1 MSAIKLSDQANEG
14 QAPGLGDVAYR
25 EMKERLIRGEY
36 KPGKKLTVRAVAE
49 DLGFSSTPARDA
61 INRLTGEGALVYSGP
76 KTVIVPVLNEDSLR
90 EITLIRLALEGLA
103 AQLAVN
109 SVTNEDIEK
118 LKDIQ
123 NYINDALDRRAYE
136 TVLRHNKDFHFHV
149 YGIAGMP
156 RLLSMIEGAWL
167 RVGPSLYDLY
177 PEFAEEKYGVRN
189 HQLAIESLEDKD
201 GASLRAAFEND
212 IRDGYRRLRQAAR
225 ARSSAR

>member
-1 MSAIKLSDQANEG
+1 MSATKVQDATNEG
-14 QAPGLGDVAYR
+14 QAPGLGDAAYR

-49 DLGFSSTPARDA
+49 ELGLSSTPARDA

-76 KTVIVPVLNEDSLR
+76 KTVIVPVLNEENLS

-109 SVTNEDIEK
+109 TVSDDDIEK
-118 LKDIQ
+118 LREIQ
-123 NYINDALDRRAYE
+123 ININEALDRRAYD

-149 YGIAGMP
+149 YGMAQMP

-167 RVGPSLYDLY
+167 RIGPSLYDLY

-189 HQLAIESLEDKD
+189 HQIAIESLEERD
-201 GASLRAAFEND
+201 GSSLRAAFESD
-212 IRDGYRRLRQAAR
+212 IRDGYRLLRHAAR
-225 ARSSAR
+225 VRAA

>member
-1 MSAIKLSDQANEG
+1 MSVGKVQDTTNEG

-61 INRLTGEGALVYSGP
+61 INRLAGEGALVYSGP

-103 AQLAVN
+103 AQLAAN
-109 SVTNEDIEK
+109 SSTVEDIER

-123 NYINDALDRRAYE
+123 NYINGALDQRDYE
-136 TVLRHNKDFHFHV
+136 TALRYNKDFHFHV
-149 YGIAGMP
+149 YGMAGLP

-189 HQLAIESLEDKD
+189 HQLAIEALEEKD
-201 GASLRAAFEND
+201 GASLRAAFESD

-225 ARSSAR
+225 VRFETR

>member
-1 MSAIKLSDQANEG
+1 MSAGKVQDTTNEG

-61 INRLTGEGALVYSGP
+61 INRLAGEGALVYSGP

-103 AQLAVN
+103 AQLAAN
-109 SVTNEDIEK
+109 SSAVEDIER

-123 NYINDALDRRAYE
+123 NYINGALDQRDYE
-136 TVLRHNKDFHFHV
+136 TALRYNKDFHFHV
-149 YGIAGMP
+149 YGMARLP

-189 HQLAIESLEDKD
+189 HQLAIEALEEKD
-201 GASLRAAFEND
+201 GASLRAAFESD

-225 ARSSAR
+225 VRSETR

>member
-109 SVTNEDIEK
+109 
-118 LKDIQ
+118 
-123 NYINDALDRRAYE
+123 
-136 TVLRHNKDFHFHV
+136 
-149 YGIAGMP
+149 
-156 RLLSMIEGAWL
+156 
-167 RVGPSLYDLY
+167 
-177 PEFAEEKYGVRN
+177 
-189 HQLAIESLEDKD
+189 
-201 GASLRAAFEND
+201 
-212 IRDGYRRLRQAAR
+212 
-225 ARSSAR
+225 

>member
-1 MSAIKLSDQANEG
+1 MGAEKMQDTVNEG
-14 QAPGLGDVAYR
+14 QASGLGDVAYR
-25 EMKERLIRGEY
+25 EMKERLIRGDY

-76 KTVIVPVLNEDSLR
+76 KTVIVPVLSEENLQ

-109 SVTNEDIEK
+109 KVSHEDIEK
-118 LKDIQ
+118 LKNIQ
-123 NYINDALDRRAYE
+123 NKINNALDERAYE
-136 TVLRHNKDFHFHV
+136 TVLRHNKDFHFHI
-149 YGIAGMP
+149 YNMAGMP

-189 HQLAIESLEDKD
+189 HQLAIDSLEEKD
-201 GASLRAAFEND
+201 GASLRAAFESD

-225 ARSSAR
+225 ARSASK

>member
-1 MSAIKLSDQANEG
+1 
-14 QAPGLGDVAYR
+14 
-25 EMKERLIRGEY
+25 
-36 KPGKKLTVRAVAE
+36 
-49 DLGFSSTPARDA
+49 
-61 INRLTGEGALVYSGP
+61 
-76 KTVIVPVLNEDSLR
+76 
-90 EITLIRLALEGLA
+90 
-103 AQLAVN
+103 
-109 SVTNEDIEK
+109 
-118 LKDIQ
+118 
-123 NYINDALDRRAYE
+123 
-136 TVLRHNKDFHFHV
+136 
-149 YGIAGMP
+149 MP